1 MDSNF
6 DFSNASIDDF
16 KLSDD
21 VETNTE
27 SSAEKAQTEVKTETN
42 VQETVQQDN
51 SLNTQTTE
59 SQLSEPTESVA
70 KQEDREYKWKDDF
83 IREAVEFYEKT
94 GDLTP
99 YLQAKTVDFNKM
111 SDEEIL
117 RKSLREQYS
126 DLTDKAFDRLY
137 QKEVVDKYKLDADE
151 YGEDDSELGRELL
164 KAEASKVRNQYI
176 EWQTKF
182 KAPEQE
188 SDNSQIEDALKKFE
202 EDVRNNLMTQ
212 NILQNKKISLKI
224 GENEFN
230 YEIPNADSLL
240 NMTLDNDKFF
250 SQFAGQEGNVDYA
263 RWYKTAA
270 YSQNPELFEKA
281 LVNFGKTIGREEV
294 TKELKNP
301 SNNSVGSVPTESSG
315 DFTTGLLQAFASRG
329 ISK

>member
-1 MDSNF
+1 MDNNL
-6 DFSNASIDDF
+6 DFSNASVDDF
-16 KLSDD
+16 KLSAD
-21 VETNTE
+21 VND
-27 SSAEKAQTEVKTETN
+27 SAEVSAEVAQPETQ
-42 VQETVQQDN
+42 VQETVQQDS

-59 SQLSEPTESVA
+59 PKSSETTENVDS
-70 KQEDREYKWKDDF
+70 KEDRGYQWKDDF

-117 RKSLREQYS
+117 RRNLREQYS

-176 EWQTKF
+176 EWQNKF
-182 KAPEQE
+182 KAPDPEV
-188 SDNSQIEDALKKFE
+188 DNSQVEEALKKFE
-202 EDVRNNLMTQ
+202 DDVRNNPMTQ
-212 NILQNKKISLKI
+212 SILQNKKISLKI
-224 GENEFN
+224 GDSEFN

-240 NMTLDNDKFF
+240 TMTLDNDKFF

-294 TKELKNP
+294 TRELKNP
-301 SNNSVGSVPTESSG
+301 SNTSVGDVPTESSG
-315 DFTTGLLQAFASRG
+315 DFRTGLLQAFASRG

>member
-1 MDSNF
+1 MDNNL
-6 DFSNASIDDF
+6 DFSNASVDDF
-16 KLSDD
+16 KLSAD
-21 VETNTE
+21 VND
-27 SSAEKAQTEVKTETN
+27 SAEVSAEVAQPETQ
-42 VQETVQQDN
+42 VQETVQQDS

-59 SQLSEPTESVA
+59 PKSSETTENVDS
-70 KQEDREYKWKDDF
+70 KEDRGYQWKDDF

-117 RKSLREQYS
+117 RRNLREQYS

-176 EWQTKF
+176 EWQNKF
-182 KAPEQE
+182 KAPDPEV
-188 SDNSQIEDALKKFE
+188 DNSQIEEALKKFE
-202 EDVRNNLMTQ
+202 DDVRNNPMTQ
-212 NILQNKKISLKI
+212 SILQNKKISLKI
-224 GENEFN
+224 GDTEFN

-301 SNNSVGSVPTESSG
+301 SNNSIGDVPTESSG

>member
-1 MDSNF
+1 MDNNL
-6 DFSNASIDDF
+6 DFSNASVDDF
-16 KLSDD
+16 KLSAD
-21 VETNTE
+21 VND
-27 SSAEKAQTEVKTETN
+27 SAEVSAEVAQPETQ
-42 VQETVQQDN
+42 VQETVQQDS

-59 SQLSEPTESVA
+59 PKSSETTENVDS
-70 KQEDREYKWKDDF
+70 KEDRGYQWKDDF

-117 RKSLREQYS
+117 RRNLREQYS

-176 EWQTKF
+176 EWQNKF
-182 KAPEQE
+182 KAPDPEV
-188 SDNSQIEDALKKFE
+188 DNSQVEEALKKFE
-202 EDVRNNLMTQ
+202 DDVRNNPMTQ
-212 NILQNKKISLKI
+212 SILQNKKISLKI
-224 GENEFN
+224 GDTEFN

-294 TKELKNP
+294 TRELKNP
-301 SNNSVGSVPTESSG
+301 SNNSVGDVPTESSG
-315 DFTTGLLQAFASRG
+315 DFRTGLLQAFASRG